1 LTKIGYLDG
10 PRLRRGLLAACEYGQ
25 RARGELNRINVFPVP
40 DGDTGTNLA
49 LTLRSI
55 SDQLRADRAEAV
67 GAVANRAAEAG
78 ILGARGN
85 CGMIL
90 SHFLLGFADEIGGRE
105 EVRSRDFARALR
117 SGVDHVY
124 DALETPVEGTII
136 TVMRASAEAA
146 EEEQDEDFDPLL
158 ARILDRTRQAL
169 ARTPELLPVLRK
181 AGVVDAGA
189 KGFVSLLEGV
199 AGYINGDPI
208 LPPEED
214 FQPGPIAAGEVEF
227 GESERYRFCTE
238 ALVRGE
244 GLPSSDE
251 VKSELSHMGD
261 SLVVISTGNLLKVH
275 VHTDDP
281 ERIFDWLRH
290 HGRLVTHKAEDMRA
304 QHDAIGRASAAGAKT
319 LARRPVVIVTDTAC
333 DLPDEQVRAHGIHL
347 VPLQLVFEEGAL
359 EDRVEIDSETF
370 AERVL
375 AGDHPSTSQPTPA
388 SFLKAYKQAAEEG
401 EALVVVSLGS
411 RISGTYASAEAAAQ
425 RFGAAPITLF
435 DSGGASLMQG
445 LLALRAAELA
455 ELATP
460 PEEIKERLEEL
471 RARSGIMFTVD
482 TFERLLASGRVSR
495 GRAMLGS
502 ILGIKPI
509 LEVGADGVVHP
520 AGKVR
525 GGANV
530 LPRMMELLAERI
542 PADADKLR
550 FGVVHMAY
558 PEILAEASA
567 ALRERYGEDTEILT
581 GPVTP
586 VIATHTG
593 PGAWG
598 LAWMAG

>member
-1 LTKIGYLDG
+1 MTKIGYLDG

-25 RARGELNRINVFPVP
+25 RSRGELNRINVFPVP

-55 SDQLRADRAEAV
+55 SDGLRRERAAAV
-67 GAVANRAAEAG
+67 GDVASRAAEAG

-90 SHFLLGFADEIGGRE
+90 SHFLLGFADGIGDRE
-105 EVRSRDFARALR
+105 EVSSQDFARALR
-117 SGVDHVY
+117 AGVDHVY
-124 DALETPVEGTII
+124 GALETPVEGTII

-146 EEEQDEDFDPLL
+146 EEGQERDFYPLL
-158 ARILDRTRQAL
+158 QRILERTRQTL

-189 KGFVSLLEGV
+189 KGFVALLEGIAAYV
-199 AGYINGDPI
+199 NGDPI
-208 LPPEED
+208 LPPKED
-214 FQPGPIAAGEVEF
+214 FSPGPIVSGEVEY
-227 GESERYRFCTE
+227 GDSERYRFCTE

-244 GLPSSDE
+244 GLPGSQAVRDA
-251 VKSELSHMGD
+251 LGRIGD
-261 SLVVISTGNLLKVH
+261 SMVVISTGNLLKVH
-275 VHTDDP
+275 IHTDEP
-281 ERIFDWLRH
+281 EVVFAWLREA
-290 HGRLVTHKAEDMRA
+290 GRLVTHKAEDMRA
-304 QHDAIGRASAAGAKT
+304 QHEAIGRASGDSG

-359 EDRVEIDSETF
+359 KDRVEIDSDTF
-370 AERVL
+370 AERVV

-388 SFLKAYKQAAEEG
+388 SFLRAYGEAAEEG
-401 EALVVVSLGS
+401 EELVVVALGS
-411 RISGTYASAEAAAQ
+411 RLSGTYASAEAAAQ
-425 RFGAAPITLF
+425 RFEGAPITLV

-455 ELATP
+455 EAALP
-460 PEEIKERLEEL
+460 PAEIKERLEAI
-471 RARSGIMFTVD
+471 RARSGVMFTVD
-482 TFERLLASGRVSR
+482 TFDRLIASGRVSR
-495 GRAMLGS
+495 GRALLGS
-502 ILGIKPI
+502 LLDIKPI
-509 LEVGADGVVHP
+509 LEVGADGVVQP

-525 GGANV
+525 GRANV
-530 LPRMMELLAERI
+530 LRKMVDLLAERV
-542 PADADKLR
+542 PADADKVR

-558 PEILAEASA
+558 PEILEEASA
-567 ALRERYGEDTEILT
+567 AIRARYGEDAEVLT

-598 LAWMAG
+598 LAWMAE

>member
-1 LTKIGYLDG
+1 MTKIAYLDG

-25 RARGELNRINVFPVP
+25 RSRGELNRINVFPVP

-55 SDQLRADRAEAV
+55 SDGLRADRAQEV
-67 GAVANRAAEAG
+67 GTVASRAAEAG
-78 ILGARGN
+78 VLGARGN

-90 SHFLLGFADEIGGRE
+90 SHFLLGFADEVGGRE
-105 EVRSRDFARALR
+105 ELRSDEFARALR

-146 EEEQDEDFDPLL
+146 EETSDDDFEPLL

-169 ARTPELLPVLRK
+169 ARTPELLPALRK

-199 AGYINGDPI
+199 GAYIHGDPI
-208 LPPEED
+208 LPPKEEYK
-214 FQPGPIAAGEVEF
+214 PGPLVAGEVEY
-227 GESERYRFCTE
+227 GDSERYRFCTE
-238 ALVRGE
+238 ALVRGD

-251 VKSELSHMGD
+251 VKAEFGSIGD

-281 ERIFDWLRH
+281 ERIFGWLRER
-290 HGRLVTHKAEDMRA
+290 GRLVTHKAEDMRA
-304 QHDAIGRASAAGAKT
+304 QHEAIGRASEDGART
-319 LARRPVVIVTDTAC
+319 LARRPVVIVTDTAS

-359 EDRVEIDSETF
+359 EDRVEIDAETF
-370 AERVL
+370 TERVL

-388 SFLKAYKQAAEEG
+388 SFLKAYREAGEEG

-425 RFGAAPITLF
+425 RYDGAPITLV

-445 LLALRAAELA
+445 LLALKAAELA

-460 PEEIKERLEEL
+460 PDEIKARLEEV

-482 TFERLLASGRVSR
+482 TFDRLLASGRVSR
-495 GRAMLGS
+495 GRAILGS
-502 ILGIKPI
+502 FLGIKPI
-509 LEVGADGVVHP
+509 LEVGSDGVVHP

-525 GGANV
+525 GRANV
-530 LPRMMELLAERI
+530 LPKMMELLADRV
-542 PADADKLR
+542 PADAEKVR

-558 PEILAEASA
+558 PEILDEATR
-567 ALRERYGEDTEILT
+567 ALRERYGDDTEVLT

>member
-1 LTKIGYLDG
+1 LTKIAYLDG

-25 RARGELNRINVFPVP
+25 RSRSELNRINVFPVP

-55 SDQLRADRAEAV
+55 SDRLRSERAEAV
-67 GAVANRAAEAG
+67 GAVASRAAEAG
-78 ILGARGN
+78 VLGARGN

-90 SHFLLGFADEIGGRE
+90 SHFLLGFADEIGARE
-105 EVRSRDFARALR
+105 QVSSDDFARALR

-124 DALETPVEGTII
+124 GALDSPVEGTII

-146 EEEQDEDFDPLL
+146 EESTGDDFEPLL
-158 ARILDRTRQAL
+158 ARILERTRQTL
-169 ARTPELLPVLRK
+169 ARTPELLPALRK

-199 AGYINGDPI
+199 GAYIHGDPI
-208 LPPEED
+208 LPPKEE
-214 FQPGPIAAGEVEF
+214 FQPGPLVAGEVEF
-227 GESERYRFCTE
+227 DGSERYRFCTE
-238 ALVRGE
+238 ALVRGDD
-244 GLPSSDE
+244 LPSSEE
-251 VKSELSHMGD
+251 VKAELSPVGD

-281 ERIFDWLRH
+281 ERIFGWLRER
-290 HGRLVTHKAEDMRA
+290 GRLVTHKAEDMRA
-304 QHDAIGRASAAGAKT
+304 QHDAIGRASADGSRS
-319 LARRPVVIVTDTAC
+319 LARRPAVVVTDTAC

-388 SFLKAYKQAAEEG
+388 SFLKAYREAGEEG

-425 RFGAAPITLF
+425 RYDGAPITLV

-460 PEEIKERLEEL
+460 PEEIKARLEAL
-471 RARSGIMFTVD
+471 RSRSGIMFTVD
-482 TFERLLASGRVSR
+482 TFDRLLASGRVSR

-502 ILGIKPI
+502 LLGIKPI
-509 LEVGADGVVHP
+509 LEVGSDGVVHP

-525 GGANV
+525 GRANV
-530 LPRMMELLAERI
+530 LPKVMELLAERE
-542 PADADKLR
+542 PDDAAHLR

-558 PEILAEASA
+558 PEILEEASA
-567 ALRERYGEDTEILT
+567 ALRERYGVDTEILT

-598 LAWMAG
+598 LAWMAE

>member
-1 LTKIGYLDG
+1 MTKIAYLDG

-25 RARGELNRINVFPVP
+25 RSRGELNRINVFPVP

-55 SDQLRADRAEAV
+55 ADGLRAERAGEV
-67 GAVANRAAEAG
+67 GTVASRAAEAG
-78 ILGARGN
+78 VLGARGN

-90 SHFLLGFADEIGGRE
+90 SHYLLGFAEAIGARE
-105 EVRSRDFARALR
+105 QVRADDFTRALR
-117 SGVDHVY
+117 AGVDHVY
-124 DALETPVEGTII
+124 GALETPVEGTII
-136 TVMRASAEAA
+136 TVMRAGAEAA
-146 EEEQDEDFDPLL
+146 EETHAPDFEPLL

-169 ARTPELLPVLRK
+169 ARTPELLPALRK

-189 KGFVSLLEGV
+189 KGFVALLEGV
-199 AGYINGDPI
+199 AAYIRGDPI
-208 LPPEED
+208 LPPEEEYE
-214 FQPGPIAAGEVEF
+214 PGPIVAGEVAF
-227 GESERYRFCTE
+227 GDGERHRFCTE
-238 ALVRGE
+238 ALVRGD
-244 GLPSSDE
+244 GLPGSAE
-251 VKSELSHMGD
+251 VKAELGAMGD

-275 VHTDDP
+275 VHTDEP
-281 ERIFDWLRH
+281 ERVFDWLRA

-304 QHDAIGRASAAGAKT
+304 QHDAIGRASAEGSRM
-319 LARRPVVIVTDTAC
+319 LARRPVVVVTDTAC
-333 DLPDEQVRAHGIHL
+333 DLPDEQIRAHGIHL

-388 SFLKAYKQAAEEG
+388 AFLKAFKEAGEEG
-401 EALVVVSLGS
+401 EALVAVLLGS

-425 RFGAAPITLF
+425 RFQGAPVTLV
-435 DSGGASLMQG
+435 DSGGASLLQG
-445 LLALRAAELA
+445 LLALKAAELA

-460 PEEIKERLEEL
+460 PAEIKARLEAL

-482 TFERLLASGRVSR
+482 TFDRLLASGRVSR

-509 LEVGADGVVHP
+509 LEIGADGVVHP
-520 AGKVR
+520 AGKAR
-525 GGANV
+525 GRANV
-530 LPRMMELLAERI
+530 LPKVMELLAERL
-542 PADADKLR
+542 PADAERPR
-550 FGVVHMAY
+550 FGVVHMAC
-558 PEILAEASA
+558 PEILEEASA
-567 ALRERYGEDTEILT
+567 ALRERYGEDTEILA

-598 LAWMAG
+598 LAWMAD

>member
-1 LTKIGYLDG
+1 
-10 PRLRRGLLAACEYGQ
+10 
-25 RARGELNRINVFPVP
+25 
-40 DGDTGTNLA
+40 
-49 LTLRSI
+49 
-55 SDQLRADRAEAV
+55 
-67 GAVANRAAEAG
+67 
-78 ILGARGN
+78 
-85 CGMIL
+85 
-90 SHFLLGFADEIGGRE
+90 
-105 EVRSRDFARALR
+105 
-117 SGVDHVY
+117 
-124 DALETPVEGTII
+124 
-136 TVMRASAEAA
+136 
-146 EEEQDEDFDPLL
+146 
-158 ARILDRTRQAL
+158 
-169 ARTPELLPVLRK
+169 
-181 AGVVDAGA
+181 
-189 KGFVSLLEGV
+189 
-199 AGYINGDPI
+199 
-208 LPPEED
+208 
-214 FQPGPIAAGEVEF
+214 
-227 GESERYRFCTE
+227 
-238 ALVRGE
+238 
-244 GLPSSDE
+244 
-251 VKSELSHMGD
+251 
-261 SLVVISTGNLLKVH
+261 
-275 VHTDDP
+275 
-281 ERIFDWLRH
+281 
-290 HGRLVTHKAEDMRA
+290 
-304 QHDAIGRASAAGAKT
+304 
-319 LARRPVVIVTDTAC
+319 
-333 DLPDEQVRAHGIHL
+333 
-347 VPLQLVFEEGAL
+347 
-359 EDRVEIDSETF
+359 
-370 AERVL
+370 
-375 AGDHPSTSQPTPA
+375 
-388 SFLKAYKQAAEEG
+388 
-401 EALVVVSLGS
+401 VVSLGS